1 MPMFP
6 RWKLAVQAKMLFELL
21 FQDKQRIIRIAND
34 LIDHCINSEMED
46 SERKD
51 EILQKQNQISRVK
64 NKLNNLLDMR
74 LADEIS
80 KDIYNKKKD
89 ELENE
94 LALYEKQIEE
104 LTNFSPLSQEEID
117 NRIELLKYAASHQLD
132 FDKYNIPD
140 EIIDAFVEKIVVYK
154 DYFEWYLKFD
164 DDDCIRCLV
173 NGTKRKN
180 DVQIVGDPP
189 LALLQHTLREEESSQ
204 KIFDFR
210 DKLEATLAAGD
221 GPENLTLIG
230 GATGLYCGYVD
241 FIAWDIRAVLQKAK
255 EFFEDTDI
263 PWASFHTFC
272 REAGT
277 VTLKNPPEEGAD
289 DERTDG

>member
-1 MPMFP
+1 MGDTSFCG
-6 RWKLAVQAKMLFELL
+6 LL
-21 FQDKQRIIRIAND
+21 LPVDAPFYRNFIRVFAASDVGKHFSGDLKQRIIRIAND

-51 EILQKQNQISRVK
+51 EILQKKNQISRVK

-94 LALYEKQIEE
+94 LAFYEKQIEE

-180 DVQIVGDPP
+180 EVQIVRDTPSG
-189 LALLQHTLREEESSQ
+189 LLQHRQHWLRNRNISHM
-204 KIFDFR
+204 
-210 DKLEATLAAGD
+210 EA
-221 GPENLTLIG
+221 
-230 GATGLYCGYVD
+230 V
-241 FIAWDIRAVLQKAK
+241 K
-255 EFFEDTDI
+255 
-263 PWASFHTFC
+263 
-272 REAGT
+272 
-277 VTLKNPPEEGAD
+277 
-289 DERTDG
+289 

>member
-1 MPMFP
+1 
-6 RWKLAVQAKMLFELL
+6 MLFELL

-51 EILQKQNQISRVK
+51 EILQKKNQISRVK

-80 KDIYNKKKD
+80 KDIYKKKD

-94 LALYEKQIEE
+94 FALYEKQIEE

-117 NRIELLKYAASHQLD
+117 NHIELLKYAASHQLD

-164 DDDCIRCLV
+164 NDDCIRCLV

-189 LALLQHTLREEESSQ
+189 LALLQHRLLLLRKMQ
-204 KIFDFR
+204 
-210 DKLEATLAAGD
+210 
-221 GPENLTLIG
+221 N
-230 GATGLYCGYVD
+230 
-241 FIAWDIRAVLQKAK
+241 
-255 EFFEDTDI
+255 
-263 PWASFHTFC
+263 
-272 REAGT
+272 
-277 VTLKNPPEEGAD
+277 N
-289 DERTDG
+289 